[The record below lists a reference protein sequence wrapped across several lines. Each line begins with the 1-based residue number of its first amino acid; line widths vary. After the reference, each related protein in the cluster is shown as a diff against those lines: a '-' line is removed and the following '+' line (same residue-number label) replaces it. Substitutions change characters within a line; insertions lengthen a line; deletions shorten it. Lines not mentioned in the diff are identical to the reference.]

1 MMTGNLGDHHLFLL
15 CKNDD
20 GILNEVTSMSLKVM
34 TEQVSRLRTNK
45 FENNANLNICT
56 FKNSGRRLKYT

>member
-34 TEQVSRLRTNK
+34 TEQLSRLRTNK
-45 FENNANLNICT
+45 FKNNANLNICT
-56 FKNSGRRLKYT
+56 FKTPERRLKYT

>member
-34 TEQVSRLRTNK
+34 TEQLSRLRTNK
-45 FENNANLNICT
+45 FKNNANLNICT
-56 FKNSGRRLKYT
+56 HKSQSKGL

>member
-34 TEQVSRLRTNK
+34 TEQLRKQRTNK
-45 FENNANLNICT
+45 FKNNANLNICMS
-56 FKNSGRRLKYT
+56 KNYSKGL